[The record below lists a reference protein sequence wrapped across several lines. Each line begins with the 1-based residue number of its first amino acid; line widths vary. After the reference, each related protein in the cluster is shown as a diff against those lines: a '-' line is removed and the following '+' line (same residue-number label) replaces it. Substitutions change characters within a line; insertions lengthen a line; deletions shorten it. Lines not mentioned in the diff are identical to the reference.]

1 MSDGHFCFRH
11 DSTELDHSENEDIT
25 IKRADGT
32 DKVLK
37 THVRKRLS
45 DFLSRF

>member
-1 MSDGHFCFRH
+1 MSDDNFCFRH
-11 DSTELDHSENEDIT
+11 DSTEMDHSENEDIT

-37 THVRKRLS
+37 THQKVATKAGAAQ
-45 DFLSRF
+45 